1 MANILPGDLP
11 TNWQARQIIAPNGAD
26 AGLPEQYGYNYLMA
40 QVNAA
45 QLAINDIGGAGVKA
59 AVQVAYNQ

>member
-11 TNWQARQIIAPNGAD
+11 TNWQAGQTVAPNGAD

-45 QLAINDIGGAGVKA
+45 QQAINDIGGAGTQA